1 MQICNSNETLDTN
14 RDTDLNFE
22 SNCELVPGLR
32 NQDRIRSVN
41 LHRKRYQS
49 LIGFGSDL
57 NPESESAIRRDLQP
71 TESRTRTA
79 TQPKQENEEP
89 KMAKRN
95 LYLKTIPVEEARTK
109 YHSAIDE
116 IIETKYETVKVT
128 DSLDRIT
135 GKAIYARYSSPLFNA
150 SAMDGIAVKAD
161 DTKDATETNPVI
173 LKENQYVI
181 VDTGDPI
188 HPPCDSVIMAEDIVE
203 TDEGVRIIASAHP
216 WQHIRPIG
224 EDIVSGEMI
233 LPSNHKIRAIDIGVL
248 LSAGILEID
257 VVKKPEVAIFPTGTE
272 IIEPEDQPE
281 DGSIIESNSRMF
293 ENMVNVAGGI
303 GHRFPPIIDDYD
315 QIKNKVSEAVDKYD
329 MVIINAGSS
338 AGTEDF
344 TVHVLRELGE
354 VIVHGVAIKPGKPVI
369 LAIVR
374 GKPVIGLPGYPVS
387 AYIGFENFVTPII
400 QKMAS
405 RPESLTET
413 LEAHISKR
421 LVSSLK
427 HKEYVRVKVGKV
439 GDKFVAAPLA
449 RGAGAAMSL
458 VRADGFCV
466 IEQSSEGV
474 EAGEKVN
481 IELYRSKSEIEN
493 TAVVIGSHD
502 LILDVIAD
510 IMPNQYKDMHLS
522 STHVGSMGGL
532 MALKRGEAHMAPIHL
547 LDEATGEYNVA
558 YVKRLFKEPMAL
570 IKGVHRIQGI
580 MVKKGNPLNIKK
592 LGDLAGSGIR
602 YVNRQRGAGTR
613 VLFDYRLKQ
622 ENINPETITGY
633 DREMATHMAVAAAV
647 ASDGADAGM
656 GVLSAA
662 KAMNL
667 DFIEVGPEEYDF
679 AIPAKYLP
687 LLHIKAFIEIL
698 QSAEFKER
706 IEELGG
712 YSADHAGDIVV
723 IE

>member
-1 MQICNSNETLDTN
+1 M
-14 RDTDLNFE
+14 
-22 SNCELVPGLR
+22 G
-32 NQDRIRSVN
+32 
-41 LHRKRYQS
+41 K
-49 LIGFGSDL
+49 
-57 NPESESAIRRDLQP
+57 
-71 TESRTRTA
+71 
-79 TQPKQENEEP
+79 
-89 KMAKRN
+89 KRN
-95 LYLKTIPVEEARTK
+95 LYLQTIPVEEAREK
-109 YHSAIDE
+109 YLSAVSQIVDV
-116 IIETKYETVKVT
+116 KYETIDVT
-128 DSLDRIT
+128 QSLDRVT
-135 GKAIYARYSSPLFNA
+135 AKAVFARYSSPLFNA
-150 SAMDGIAVKAD
+150 SAMDGIAVNAAD
-161 DTKDATETNPVI
+161 TSAATETNPVI
-173 LKENQYVI
+173 LKEDQYVV

-188 HPPCDSVIMAEDIVE
+188 HPPCDAVIMAEDIVE
-203 TDEGVRIIASAHP
+203 TDEGVKIIASAHS

-224 EDIVSGEMI
+224 EDIVAGEMI
-233 LPSNHKIRAIDIGVL
+233 LPSSHKIRPIDIGVL
-248 LSAGILEID
+248 LSAGILKID

-272 IIEPEDQPE
+272 IIEPDAEIE

-303 GHRFPPIIDDYD
+303 GHRFPPIIDDYQQIRD
-315 QIKNKVSEAVDKYD
+315 QVSAAVDTHD
-329 MVIINAGSS
+329 MVIVNAGSS

-354 VIVHGVAIKPGKPVI
+354 VLVHGVAVKPGKPVI

-400 QKMAS
+400 QMMAK
-405 RPESLTET
+405 RTEKLTET
-413 LEAHISKR
+413 VEAHISKR
-421 LVSSLK
+421 LVSNLK

-481 IELYRSKSEIEN
+481 IDLYRSRSEIEN
-493 TAVVIGSHD
+493 TVVIIGSHD

-510 IMPNQYKDMHLS
+510 IMPNKYRNMFVS

-532 MALKRGEAHMAPIHL
+532 MALRRGEAHMAPIHL
-547 LDEATGEYNVA
+547 LDEETGEYNVS
-558 YVKRLFKEPMAL
+558 YIKKMFKEPMAL

-580 MVKKGNPLNIKK
+580 MVKKGNPLGIKSIA
-592 LGDLAGSGIR
+592 DLAGNSASAAPAEHGAIR

-622 ENINPETITGY
+622 ENIDPSSINGY
-633 DREMATHMAVAAAV
+633 GREMATHMAVAAAV

-679 AIPAKYLP
+679 AIPAEYLELP
-687 LLHIKAFIEIL
+687 HIKAFIEIL
-698 QSAEFKER
+698 QSSEFKDR
-706 IEELGG
+706 LEELGG
-712 YSADHAGDIVV
+712 YSAENAGKI
-723 IE
+723 IMI

>member
-1 MQICNSNETLDTN
+1 M
-14 RDTDLNFE
+14 
-22 SNCELVPGLR
+22 G
-32 NQDRIRSVN
+32 
-41 LHRKRYQS
+41 K
-49 LIGFGSDL
+49 
-57 NPESESAIRRDLQP
+57 
-71 TESRTRTA
+71 
-79 TQPKQENEEP
+79 
-89 KMAKRN
+89 KRN
-95 LYLKTIPVEEARTK
+95 LYLQTIPVEEAREK
-109 YHSAIDE
+109 YLSAVSQIVDV
-116 IIETKYETVKVT
+116 KYETIDVT
-128 DSLDRIT
+128 QSLDRVT
-135 GKAIYARYSSPLFNA
+135 AKAVYARYSSPLFNA
-150 SAMDGIAVKAD
+150 SAMDGIAVNAAD
-161 DTKDATETNPVI
+161 TSAATETNPVI
-173 LKENQYVI
+173 LKEDQYVV

-188 HPPCDSVIMAEDIVE
+188 HPPCDAVIMAEDIVE
-203 TDEGVRIIASAHP
+203 TDEGVKIIASAHS

-224 EDIVSGEMI
+224 EDIVAGEMI
-233 LPSNHKIRAIDIGVL
+233 LPSSHKIRPIDIGVL
-248 LSAGILEID
+248 LSAGILKID

-272 IIEPEDQPE
+272 IIEPDAEIE

-303 GHRFPPIIDDYD
+303 GHRFPPIIDDYQQIRD
-315 QIKNKVSEAVDKYD
+315 QVSAAVDTHD
-329 MVIINAGSS
+329 MVIVNAGSS

-354 VIVHGVAIKPGKPVI
+354 VLVHGVAVKPGKPVI

-400 QKMAS
+400 QMMAK
-405 RPESLTET
+405 RTEKLTET
-413 LEAHISKR
+413 VVAHISKR

-481 IELYRSKSEIEN
+481 IDLYRSRNEIEN
-493 TAVVIGSHD
+493 TVVIIGSHD

-510 IMPNQYKDMHLS
+510 IMPNKYRNMFVS

-532 MALKRGEAHMAPIHL
+532 MALRRGEAHMAPIHL
-547 LDEATGEYNVA
+547 LDEATGEYNVS
-558 YVKRLFKEPMAL
+558 YIKKMFKEPMAL

-580 MVKKGNPLNIKK
+580 MVKKGNPLGIK
-592 LGDLAGSGIR
+592 GIADLATPCDACGVDTYGTDVTDAESGTVGTAGNAAKSTIR

-622 ENINPETITGY
+622 ENIDPSSINGY

-662 KAMNL
+662 KAMEL
-667 DFIEVGPEEYDF
+667 DFIEVGSEEYDF
-679 AIPAKYLP
+679 AIPAEYLELP
-687 LLHIKAFIEIL
+687 HIKAFIEIL
-698 QSAEFKER
+698 QSSEFRDR

-712 YSADHAGDIVV
+712 YSAENAGKI
-723 IE
+723 IMI